1 MNSTTTQIALS
12 EFPEA
17 LQQLIANVQH
27 TGKPLTIVDNGKPV
41 VIVSPVSSQ
50 QKRPA
55 FGVLKESGEILGDI
69 VEPAISL
76 TTWEVL
82 Q

>member
-1 MNSTTTQIALS
+1 MNSTTTQITLS
-12 EFPEA
+12 ELPEA
-17 LQQLIANVQH
+17 LQQLIASVQQ
-27 TGKPLTIVDNGKPV
+27 TGQPLTIIDDGKPV

-55 FGVLKESGEILGDI
+55 FGVLKESGKVLGDI
-69 VEPAISL
+69 VEPVVSP

>member
-1 MNSTTTQIALS
+1 MNSTTTQITLS
-12 EFPEA
+12 ELPEA
-17 LQQLIANVQH
+17 LQQLIANVQR
-27 TGKPLTIVDNGKPV
+27 TGKPLTVVDNGKPV

-69 VEPAISL
+69 IEPVVSPTI
-76 TTWEVL
+76 WKVL
-82 Q
+82 